1 MLHYPILIENLI
13 EDVKRPAAFDHV
25 VFRDDLEPIYD
36 RLLLEDVLVVRYS
49 QSDSYAIVGEAVE
62 AIGGRREFPLVARSF
77 KVWTLFFRVRMR
89 GRSQCRVPPGPKGG
103 APYIL
108 GIRG

>member
-62 AIGGRREFPLVARSF
+62 AIGGHSRSPWGGRS
-77 KVWTLFFRVRMR
+77 VEVRTLFVSGRMR
-89 GRSQCRVPPGPKGG
+89 GGSEVRGPPSHSGG
-103 APYIL
+103 A
-108 GIRG
+108 